1 MKLQYALA
9 LPLCLG
15 LVAQTT
21 KPAAPQ
27 PAAPKSAAKAAPAKA
42 EAKTAPK
49 TDPKAEAK
57 ALAEATSARK
67 ALEEVLLA
75 VDAAWFGDAY
85 KNVNAVD
92 MNGSL
97 SFTVSAGAVNTRV
110 ESATQ
115 GAVKGAATKNG
126 NANLRLK
133 STYFAN
139 ADFKTDLSGDFGT
152 LTWTRIGNKGY
163 LYSKDRNAYTTR
175 VDPPPLNS
183 PLTFMTWFRET
194 LLDIKAV
201 YISANTFQA
210 SLGKD
215 EGTRGTVIFNAP
227 TGSYDPKKREQSIGE
242 SLGFWRRGR
251 LELSYDK
258 GTKLPQSMTYSNDA
272 NGVRARFD
280 FTYDGKQ
287 HLQSVSIANQSRGFE
302 GPGFVRLSYG
312 GDGQISTFAG
322 ELNRKDGKVAWDLAL
337 TWSKDKK
344 SSAIASVP
352 PVGATKMGGD
362 EMETALL
369 VGLAGQMMDLQR
381 NGWNIMAAK
390 LASK

>member
-1 MKLQYALA
+1 MKLQYLLV

-15 LVAQTT
+15 LSAQTAAKPAT
-21 KPAAPQ
+21 KAAAAPKPAAK
-27 PAAPKSAAKAAPAKA
+27 ADAKPDAK
-42 EAKTAPK
+42 
-49 TDPKAEAK
+49 
-57 ALAEATSARK
+57 LAEAQSARK
-67 ALEEVLLA
+67 ILEDVLLA
-75 VDAAWFGDAY
+75 VDAGWFGEAY

-92 MNGSL
+92 MQGSL
-97 SFTVSAGAVNTRV
+97 SFTVSAAAANARIEGAT
-110 ESATQ
+110 E
-115 GAVKGAATKNG
+115 GLVKGAATKNG
-126 NANLRLK
+126 NANLKLK

-139 ADFKTDLSGDFGT
+139 ADFKTDLTGDFGT
-152 LTWTRIGNKGY
+152 LTWTRIGNKGF

-175 VDPPPLNS
+175 VDPPPVNS

-194 LLDIKAV
+194 LLDIRAV
-201 YISANTFQA
+201 YINANTFQA
-210 SLGKD
+210 SVGKD
-215 EGTRGTVIFNAP
+215 EGGRGTVIFNAP
-227 TGSYDPKKREQSIGE
+227 TGAYDPKKREQSVADT
-242 SLGFWRRGR
+242 LGFWRRGR

-258 GTKLPQSMTYSNDA
+258 ASKLPQTMTYSNEA

-287 HLQSVSIANQSRGFE
+287 RIQAVSIANQSRGFE
-302 GPGFVRLSYG
+302 GPGFVRLGYG
-312 GDGQISTFAG
+312 GDGQIAAFAG
-322 ELNRKDGKVAWDLAL
+322 ELNRKDGKIAWDLGL

-344 SSAIASVP
+344 SSAIAAVP

>member
-1 MKLQYALA
+1 MKLQFLLA
-9 LPLCLG
+9 LPVSMG
-15 LVAQTT
+15 LLAQA
-21 KPAAPQ
+21 PATP
-27 PAAPKSAAKAAPAKA
+27 KAAPPKAAAAAPTKA
-42 EAKTAPK
+42 EPK
-49 TDPKAEAK
+49 AEPKADPKAV
-57 ALAEATSARK
+57 AEAASARK
-67 ALEEVLLA
+67 ILEETLLA
-75 VDAAWFGDAY
+75 IDATWFGEAY

-92 MNGSL
+92 MQGSL
-97 SFTVSAGAVNTRV
+97 SFSVSAGAANARI
-110 ESATQ
+110 EQATQ
-115 GAVKGAATKNG
+115 GAVKGAATKSG
-126 NANLRLK
+126 NANLKLK

-139 ADFKTDLSGDFGT
+139 ADFKTDLSGDFGN
-152 LTWTRIGNKGY
+152 LTWTRVGNKGY
-163 LYSKDRNAYTTR
+163 LYSKERNAYTTR
-175 VDPPPLNS
+175 VDPPPFNS

-201 YISANTFQA
+201 YITANTFQS

-215 EGTRGTVIFNAP
+215 SGSLGTVIFNAP
-227 TGSYDPKKREQSIGE
+227 TGSYDPKKREQSVAE

-258 GTKLPQSMTYSNDA
+258 STKLPQTMIYSNEA

-280 FTYDGKQ
+280 FSYDGKKR
-287 HLQSVSIANQSRGFE
+287 LQSVSIANQSRGFE
-302 GPGFVRLSYG
+302 GPGFVRLGYN
-312 GDGQISTFAG
+312 GDGQISAFAG
-322 ELNRKDGKVAWDLAL
+322 ELNRKDGKIAWDLSLA
-337 TWSKDKK
+337 WAKDKK
-344 SSAIASVP
+344 SGTIASVP